1 MRAVTLHGHRDLR
14 IDETLEP
21 RAPEPGFVALRNLR
35 AGICG
40 TDLHEYLDGPLL
52 TTAEPHPLT
61 GATLSQILGH
71 EYSGEVTAVGD
82 GVTSVRP
89 GDRVAVMPLFFCGA
103 CQPCRTG
110 SPQTC
115 EILGAVGYNWRWG
128 GMAERSVVAEH
139 QVAVLPD
146 GMTDEQ
152 GALVEPTAVALH
164 SVTTAGVAGG
174 DTVLVAGGGPI
185 GQLVALAATTAGAD
199 EVYLSEAN
207 PRRLAR
213 AAALGLTDVIDA
225 GGRPVADELRER
237 TAGGVDVAIEC
248 AGGTAPLA
256 TCIEA
261 VRNGGTVMQTA
272 LHSEPAAVDMRAV
285 TLRDL
290 TLRGANCFPIDSWP
304 RVIDLIASG
313 RLPAERIVT
322 ATVPIDDAIEQGFD
336 ALLDPEGDQI
346 KILLEL

>member
-1 MRAVTLHGHRDLR
+1 MRAITLHGHRDLR
-14 IDETLEP
+14 IDETAEP
-21 RAPEPGFVALRNLR
+21 SAPEPGFVALRNLR

-40 TDLHEYLDGPLL
+40 TDLHEYMDGPSL
-52 TTAEPHPLT
+52 TTVGPHPLT
-61 GATLSQILGH
+61 GAALSQILGH
-71 EYSGEVTAVGD
+71 EYSGEVTAVGA
-82 GVTSVRP
+82 GVASVRP

-103 CQPCRTG
+103 CRPCRTG

-128 GMAERSVVAEH
+128 GMAERSIVAEH

-146 GMTDEQ
+146 EMTDEQ
-152 GALVEPTAVALH
+152 GALVEPAAVALH
-164 SVTTAGVAGG
+164 SVTTAGVAPG
-174 DTVLVAGGGPI
+174 DKVLVTGGGPI
-185 GQLVALAATTAGAD
+185 GQLVALAAAAAGAT

-213 AAALGLTDVIDA
+213 AAALGLTAVLDA
-225 GGRPVADELRER
+225 RERHVADELRER
-237 TAGGVDVAIEC
+237 IGGGVDVAVEC
-248 AGGTAPLA
+248 AGGSAPLA
-256 TCIEA
+256 TCVEA

-272 LHSEPAAVDMRAV
+272 LHTTPASLDMRTV

-290 TLRGANCFPIDSWP
+290 TLRGANCFPVDSWP
-304 RVIDLIASG
+304 RVIELIASG

-322 ATVPIDDAIEQGFD
+322 ATVPIDDAIDRGFD
-336 ALLDPEGDQI
+336 ALLDPDGDQI